1 MQQEDIVEKIKER
14 IRAKSKSSDEEVK
27 DLIDAC
33 KKDLEMKGVYGD
45 EADPIYYQAIVLYC
59 KAHYGY
65 DEDSS
70 HRLMPGGYQSIFK
83 EETKHDRKRQE
94 TGNHQRVWKKRG

>member
-1 MQQEDIVEKIKER
+1 MQQEDVVEKIKER
-14 IRAKSKSSDEEVK
+14 IRVKSKSSDEEVK
-27 DLIDAC
+27 DLIAAC

-65 DEDSS
+65 DEDSERFEKAYNS
-70 HRLMPGGYQSIFK
+70 LRDSMYLSGNYKKKEGG
-83 EETKHDRKRQE
+83 E
-94 TGNHQRVWKKRG
+94 N

>member
-14 IRAKSKSSDEEVK
+14 IRVKSKSSDEEVK
-27 DLIDAC
+27 DLIAAC

-65 DEDSS
+65 DEDSERFEKAYNS
-70 HRLMPGGYQSIFK
+70 LRDSMYLSGNYKKKEGG
-83 EETKHDRKRQE
+83 E
-94 TGNHQRVWKKRG
+94 N

>member
-14 IRAKSKSSDEEVK
+14 IRVKSESSDEEVK

-33 KKDLEMKGVYGD
+33 KKELEMKGVYGD

-65 DEDSS
+65 DEDSERFEKAYNS
-70 HRLMPGGYQSIFK
+70 LRDSMYLSGNYKKKEGG
-83 EETKHDRKRQE
+83 E
-94 TGNHQRVWKKRG
+94 N

>member
-14 IRAKSKSSDEEVK
+14 IRVKSKSSDEEVK

-65 DEDSS
+65 DEDSERFEKAYNS
-70 HRLMPGGYQSIFK
+70 LRDSMYLSGNYKKKEGG
-83 EETKHDRKRQE
+83 E
-94 TGNHQRVWKKRG
+94 N